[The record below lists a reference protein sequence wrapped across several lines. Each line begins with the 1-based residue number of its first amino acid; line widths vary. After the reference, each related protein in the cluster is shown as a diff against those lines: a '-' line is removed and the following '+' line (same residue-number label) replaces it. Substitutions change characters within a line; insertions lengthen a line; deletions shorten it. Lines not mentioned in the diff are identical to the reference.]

1 MTKKELT
8 IIFMEA
14 KANKSDVCVEVIV
27 PGQEDTEYIVNKNK
41 GIDNK
46 LDYYF
51 QTYDDNLVHKHN
63 EAIRI
68 VNAFAIDFY
77 MGGD

>member
-14 KANKSDVCVEVIV
+14 KANKSDVCVEVTI

-41 GIDNK
+41 SIDNK

-51 QTYDDNLVHKHN
+51 QT
-63 EAIRI
+63 
-68 VNAFAIDFY
+68 
-77 MGGD
+77 

>member
-1 MTKKELT
+1 
-8 IIFMEA
+8 MEA
-14 KANKSDVCVEVIV
+14 KANKSDVCVEITI
-27 PGQEDTEYIVNKNK
+27 PGQADTEYIVNKNRS
-41 GIDNK
+41 IDNK

-77 MGGD
+77 MGGDWFE

>member
-14 KANKSDVCVEVIV
+14 KANKSDVCVEVTV
-27 PGQEDTEYIVNKNK
+27 PGQEDTEYIVNKNRSV
-41 GIDNK
+41 DSK

-51 QTYDDNLVHKHN
+51 QTYDDNLVHKRN
-63 EAIRI
+63 GAIRI
-68 VNAFAIDFY
+68 VNAFAMDFY

>member
-14 KANKSDVCVEVIV
+14 ETNKSDVCVEVTV
-27 PGQEDTEYIVNKNK
+27 PGQ
-41 GIDNK
+41 
-46 LDYYF
+46 
-51 QTYDDNLVHKHN
+51 
-63 EAIRI
+63 
-68 VNAFAIDFY
+68 NAFAIDFY

>member
-1 MTKKELT
+1 MTKKELA

-14 KANKSDVCVEVIV
+14 KANKRDICIEVTI
-27 PGQEDTEYIVNKNK
+27 PGQEDTEYIVNKNRS
-41 GIDNK
+41 IDNK
-46 LDYYF
+46 LDYYL

-77 MGGD
+77 MGCD